1 MRTRPPARALLLPL
15 LPLLLLLLA
24 GCGDGGKAQKPLS
37 TQASP
42 KEAKAEAAP
51 PSVQTPPPAAEPNY
65 EAMADGAA
73 PWPKPK
79 IPPAPE
85 PKPAQ
90 PSPMPE
96 TISLLT
102 LNLCI
107 DPVNVPE
114 RIPALRKLLAEHHA
128 DIIALQEVAT
138 PFAEALARE
147 KWAKGVYDVT
157 RMDEKPTS
165 VRGLFL
171 MTRFPIKKM
180 NFKVLPSMQERGAMV
195 AYLDVR
201 GRTLAVGTVHLES
214 FLEDGPRRAVQLD
227 QTFPML
233 DEGDD
238 GVLLGDFNFGEG
250 EPESEHLDKRF
261 ADVWRALRADDPGF
275 TWDPVKSPF
284 AKRQSLPKEGQRR
297 IDRILVR
304 SERWKPKS
312 IEILGNAPID
322 DEHPELFPSDHFA
335 LRAELEWKQ

>member
-1 MRTRPPARALLLPL
+1 MIRRPTLHAL

-24 GCGDGGKAQKPLS
+24 GCGDGSQKPLS
-37 TQASP
+37 TQTAP
-42 KEAKAEAAP
+42 KEAKATADATPPAPAPKATPAP
-51 PSVQTPPPAAEPNY
+51 PPTPA
-65 EAMADGAA
+65 
-73 PWPKPK
+73 
-79 IPPAPE
+79 PAPE
-85 PKPAQ
+85 PKLTPPVAKAA

-102 LNLCI
+102 LNLCV

-128 DIIALQEVAT
+128 DIIALQEVAP

-157 RMDEKPTS
+157 RMYDKPTS
-165 VRGLFL
+165 VRGLYL

-180 NFKVLPSMQERGAMV
+180 NFKVLPSMQERGALV

-261 ADVWRALRADDPGF
+261 ADVWRALKGDDPGF

-312 IEILGNAPID
+312 IEILGDKPID
-322 DEHPELFPSDHFA
+322 AEHPELFPSDHFA
-335 LRAELEWKQ
+335 LRAVLEWKE

>member
-1 MRTRPPARALLLPL
+1 MTTRPTLHAL

-24 GCGDGGKAQKPLS
+24 GCGDGSQKPLA
-37 TQASP
+37 TQAAP
-42 KEAKAEAAP
+42 PAAKAE
-51 PSVQTPPPAAEPNY
+51 TPPPAPAPK
-65 EAMADGAA
+65 AA
-73 PWPKPK
+73 PAPQ
-79 IPPAPE
+79 PAPD
-85 PKPAQ
+85 PKLTQPATGAKAA
-90 PSPMPE
+90 PMPMPE

-102 LNLCI
+102 LNLCV

-157 RMDEKPTS
+157 RMYDKPTS
-165 VRGLFL
+165 VRGLYL
-171 MTRFPIKKM
+171 MSRFPIKKM
-180 NFKVLPSMQERGAMV
+180 DFKVLPSMQERGALV

-201 GRTLAVGTVHLES
+201 GRTFAVGTVHLES

-233 DEGDD
+233 DEAED

-261 ADVWRALRADDPGF
+261 ADVWRALKPDDPGF

-304 SERWKPKS
+304 SERWTPKS
-312 IEILGNAPID
+312 IELLGDQPID
-322 DEHPELFPSDHFA
+322 AEHPDLFPSDHFA
-335 LRAELEWKQ
+335 LRAELEWKE